1 MATTTIFTRLTVT
14 VSSTLADRLATI
26 RETHGVSVSA
36 VVEHAVAH
44 YFAQTP
50 QERIAEN
57 FRANGVSLRRSR

>member
-14 VSSTLADRLATI
+14 VSRSLADRLAVI
-26 RETHGVSVSA
+26 REAHGVSVSA
-36 VVEHAVAH
+36 VVEHAVAQ

-50 QERIAEN
+50 ADGIAEH